1 MPARDGLRPQRLY
14 AVPRR
19 QVTAALTAPVTRR
32 LVVTDAGYS
41 PAAAPFAA
49 SRPAASRHTVL
60 AVCASGSGWAQ
71 LGGRRHG
78 VGAGAALVVPAGTPH
93 AYGGSPSSPWT
104 VWWCHLR
111 GSDVPEVVEALG
123 APVVPIRQ
131 LDRAVALAD
140 EIVARL
146 AREVDADGDG
156 RGAARLVGVA
166 GAAWKLLTQLIADRS
181 PAPEAA
187 SDPLRRAMDYL
198 ASRLDG
204 TVRVPELAAL
214 VGVSPSHLTALF
226 RRATGGGVHA
236 YQTTLRME
244 RARHLL
250 TTTQATVSEIARD
263 VGYGDPFHFSRQF
276 RQLHTM
282 SPTDYRRAAHPAP

>member
-1 MPARDGLRPQRLY
+1 MPARDGLRQQRLY

-19 QVTAALTAPVTRR
+19 QVTAALGAPVTRR

-41 PAAAPFAA
+41 PAPAGFMAERPEG
-49 SRPAASRHTVL
+49 SRQTLV
-60 AVCASGSGWAQ
+60 AVCAAGSGWAAV
-71 LGGRRHG
+71 GGSRHRI
-78 VGAGAALVVPAGTPH
+78 GAGAALVVPAATPH

-111 GSDVPEVVEALG
+111 GSDVPELVEALG
-123 APVVPIRQ
+123 GPVVPIRR

-146 AREVDADGDG
+146 ARDDDGG
-156 RGAARLVGVA
+156 PARLVGVS
-166 GAAWKLLTQLIADRS
+166 GAAWKLMTQLIADRS
-181 PAPEAA
+181 AGPAAD
-187 SDPLRRAMDYL
+187 DPLERAMAYL

-204 TVRVPELAAL
+204 SVRVPELAAL

-244 RARHLL
+244 RARLLL
-250 TTTQATVSEIARD
+250 TTTEASVSEIARD

-276 RQLHTM
+276 RQAHAM
-282 SPTDYRRAAHPAP
+282 SPTDYRRSPPDGSPGC

>member
-41 PAAAPFAA
+41 PASALFEAA
-49 SRPAASRHTVL
+49 RPEGSRHTVL
-60 AVCASGSGWAQ
+60 AVCASGSGWADVA
-71 LGGRRHG
+71 GRRHRI
-78 VGAGAALVVPAGTPH
+78 GAGSALVVPVATAH
-93 AYGGSPSSPWT
+93 AYGGSASSPWT

-111 GSDVPEVVEALG
+111 GSDVPELVEALG
-123 APVVPIRQ
+123 PPVVPIRH

-140 EIVARL
+140 EIVGRL
-146 AREVDADGDG
+146 ARDDDG
-156 RGAARLVGVA
+156 APARLVGVA

-181 PAPEAA
+181 AAPPADD
-187 SDPLRRAMDYL
+187 DPLSRAMDYL

-214 VGVSPSHLTALF
+214 VGVSPSHLTTLF

-236 YQTTLRME
+236 YQTTLRMT
-244 RARHLL
+244 RARLLL
-250 TTTQATVSEIARD
+250 TTTAATVSEIARD

-276 RQLHTM
+276 RQLHAM
-282 SPTDYRRAAHPAP
+282 SPTEFRSTAAP

>member
-49 SRPAASRHTVL
+49 SRPAGSRHTVL
-60 AVCASGSGWAQ
+60 AVCASGSGWADV
-71 LGGRRHG
+71 GGRRHRI
-78 VGAGAALVVPAGTPH
+78 GAGSALVVPAATAY
-93 AYGGSPSSPWT
+93 AYGGSASSPWT

-123 APVVPIRQ
+123 APVVPIRRP
-131 LDRAVALAD
+131 DRAVALAD
-140 EIVARL
+140 EIVGRL
-146 AREVDADGDG
+146 ARDDDGP
-156 RGAARLVGVA
+156 ARLVGVA
-166 GAAWKLLTQLIADRS
+166 GAAWKLLTQLIADRASS
-181 PAPEAA
+181 PSAA
-187 SDPLRRAMDYL
+187 DDPLERAMDYL
-198 ASRLDG
+198 TSRLDG

-214 VGVSPSHLTALF
+214 VGVSPSHLTTLF

-244 RARHLL
+244 RARLLL
-250 TTTQATVSEIARD
+250 TTTEATVSEIARD

-276 RQLHTM
+276 RQLHAM
-282 SPTDYRRAAHPAP
+282 SPTDYRRRSVP

>member
-1 MPARDGLRPQRLY
+1 VPARDGLRQQRLY

-19 QVTAALTAPVTRR
+19 QVTAALGAPVTRR

-41 PAAAPFAA
+41 PAPAGFSAERADG
-49 SRPAASRHTVL
+49 SRQTLV
-60 AVCASGSGWAQ
+60 AVCAGGSGWADV
-71 LGGRRHG
+71 GGTRHRI
-78 VGAGAALVVPAGTPH
+78 GAGAALVVPAATPH

-111 GSDVPEVVEALG
+111 GSDVPELVEALG
-123 APVVPIRQ
+123 GPVVPIRQ

-146 AREVDADGDG
+146 ARDDDGG
-156 RGAARLVGVA
+156 PARLVGVS
-166 GAAWKLLTQLIADRS
+166 GAAWKLMTQLIADRS
-181 PAPEAA
+181 AA
-187 SDPLRRAMDYL
+187 GPDAVDDPLERAMAYL

-204 TVRVPELAAL
+204 SVRVPELAAL
-214 VGVSPSHLTALF
+214 VGVSPSHLTTLF

-244 RARHLL
+244 RARLLL
-250 TTTQATVSEIARD
+250 TTTQASVSEIARD

-276 RQLHTM
+276 RQAHAM
-282 SPTDYRRAAHPAP
+282 SPTDYRRSRHPAPS

>member
-41 PAAAPFAA
+41 PAPARFEV
-49 SRPAASRHTVL
+49 SRPAGSRQTV
-60 AVCASGSGWAQ
+60 VICAGGSGWADV
-71 LGGRRHG
+71 GGNRHRI
-78 VGAGAALVVPAGTPH
+78 GAGAALVIPAGTPH

-111 GSDVPEVVEALG
+111 GSDVPELVEALG
-123 APVVPIRQ
+123 APVVPIRN

-146 AREVDADGDG
+146 ARDEDSPG
-156 RGAARLVGVA
+156 RLVGVS
-166 GAAWKLLTQLIADRS
+166 GAAWKLLTQLIADRASAPS
-181 PAPEAA
+181 PAE
-187 SDPLRRAMDYL
+187 DPLERAMDYL

-214 VGVSPSHLTALF
+214 VGVSPSHLTTLF

-244 RARHLL
+244 RARLLL
-250 TTTQATVSEIARD
+250 TTTEATVSEIARD

-276 RQLHTM
+276 RQLHAM
-282 SPTDYRRAAHPAP
+282 SPTDYRRTTPPKLILE

>member
-41 PAAAPFAA
+41 PAQARFGVARTDGA
-49 SRPAASRHTVL
+49 RRTV
-60 AVCASGSGWAQ
+60 VVICAGGSGWADV
-71 LGGRRHG
+71 GGTRHRI
-78 VGAGAALVVPAGTPH
+78 GAGAALVIPAGTPH
-93 AYGGSPSSPWT
+93 AYGASPSSPWT

-111 GSDVPEVVEALG
+111 GSDVPELVEALG
-123 APVVPIRQ
+123 SPVVPIRY

-140 EIVARL
+140 EIVGRL
-146 AREVDADGDG
+146 SRDDDAPG
-156 RGAARLVGVA
+156 RLVGVS
-166 GAAWKLLTQLIADRS
+166 GTAWKLLTQLIADRAA
-181 PAPEAA
+181 APPPD
-187 SDPLRRAMDYL
+187 DPLERAMDYL
-198 ASRLDG
+198 VSRLDG

-214 VGVSPSHLTALF
+214 VGVSPSHLTTLF
-226 RRATGGGVHA
+226 RRATGAGVHA

-244 RARHLL
+244 RARLLL
-250 TTTQATVSEIARD
+250 TTTESTVSEIARD

-276 RQLHTM
+276 RHLHAM
-282 SPTDYRRAAHPAP
+282 SPTEFRSTTPR